1 MSEPNQPLSPA
12 GLARRDAILALTLR
26 RVRLRRRVR
35 RGAGALALA
44 ALAVA
49 VLAMLLPPPDRG
61 APGDRRITRIA
72 TTSDAVA
79 RIPPPPR
86 TATSA
91 ETWEVLDDQ
100 ALLTALRVAGRPAT
114 LSRSDGRAR
123 VVFADG
129 GE

>member
-1 MSEPNQPLSPA
+1 MTEPDPVLSPA
-12 GLARRDAILALTLR
+12 GAARRDAILALALR

-35 RGAGALALA
+35 RAAGV
-44 ALAVA
+44 VA
-49 VLAMLLPPPDRG
+49 VLALLVAVLAPLLPAPAG
-61 APGDRRITRIA
+61 AAPGGGGIARIA

-79 RIPPPPR
+79 RIAPLPR
-86 TATSA
+86 SATSA

-100 ALLTALRVAGRPAT
+100 ALLAALRDAGRPAT
-114 LSRSDGRAR
+114 LSRSAGRAR